1 MDLKHL
7 RFIYLNKKNRDIK
20 KYEECKN
27 NGIKLFY
34 FTEEKRYDLS
44 NYIDKVYTKFEEL
57 CEKIDEA
64 LLETH

>member
-1 MDLKHL
+1 MVKMLCFLFYLH
-7 RFIYLNKKNRDIK
+7 IYMKIK
-20 KYEECKN
+20 YFTQCKN